1 MKEWY
6 DRGVDTPDTNTEV
19 IPENEVANEDV
30 SGNKEII
37 QPVDDGNAEEEK
49 VNELLKQ
56 GRDTNE
62 LNLAYSS
69 PETTNKKPKILLK
82 ILSFLFPIV
91 GIILFFIKKKDC
103 KKIAKSYLKSA
114 IAGIAVGIIIII
126 VSGIASVAII
136 EKQKKEMEEREG
148 QFIVTDEGEDAIVV
162 DGIPVIIQDIDDGE
176 EDFDKENYD
185 IVVEAPSV
193 DEAVEK
199 VEEDA
204 KKSEG
209 KIAEIK

>member
-6 DRGVDTPDTNTEV
+6 DRGVDTPDTNTEA
-19 IPENEVANEDV
+19 IPENEVANEDI
-30 SGNKEII
+30 SGNKEVI

-91 GIILFFIKKKDC
+91 GIILFFVKKKDC
-103 KKIAKSYLKSA
+103 KKIAKGYLKSA
-114 IAGIAVGIIIII
+114 IAGIAVGIIIVII
-126 VSGIASVAII
+126 SGIASVAIL

-185 IVVEAPSV
+185 VVIEAPSV
-193 DEAVEK
+193 DEAVSQ
-199 VEEDA
+199 VEAEA
-204 KKSEG
+204 KENKG
-209 KIAEIK
+209 KINEIK